1 METVVEDHP
10 RLSALADRLDCL
22 TEADMIMLADVTP
35 KTLEAWRKRG
45 DGPAYIRAGTRY
57 LYQRKAVAQWLDE
70 RVHERCSRA
79 TSKAGL

>member
-1 METVVEDHP
+1 MGTVVEAPP

-45 DGPAYIRAGTRY
+45 DGPAYILAGTRY
-57 LYQRKAVAQWLDE
+57 LYPRKAVSEWLE
-70 RVHERCSRA
+70 TRIHERKPVGA
-79 TSKAGL
+79 KGML